1 MSFFNFKK
9 DQHADGYTYDGQG
22 QERTGIVDN
31 VFINLEKGCLLLRYP
46 YDNLSTSARVTVQEG
61 QKMVFCSEGMYSD
74 CFEPGSYT
82 LSTNNIP
89 FLEKLVN
96 LPFGGKSAFKTT
108 VFCVTTT
115 RQRFAGDDGGWGV
128 NLTVRDFT
136 FGDEGVTINIG
147 AYGSYEFRIINPIA
161 FIRQYSGTE
170 HELTLDE
177 FAGKFRETV
186 SQRIKPALSKYFSTQ
201 KISIT
206 EVNNYLME
214 MSDGTRKLLNEY
226 MEEYG
231 IELTNFDIEA
241 VNPMEDDPNYQRII
255 AAQTSAGEMDL
266 ESRAL
271 ARKRAREGYN
281 YQQERQFDVMEGAAN
296 NTGAAGTMMGAGMG
310 MGMGFGMGGAFGAQM
325 GGMAQGA
332 FGAQP
337 QTQTPPP
344 PPTPQAVA
352 FHVIINGQQAGPYDL
367 VTLQPLVSQ
376 GVVTPATLVWR
387 AGMAQW
393 AAAQTVPEL
402 AALFGPPAPPTAP
415 PPPMPPTV

>member
-281 YQQERQFDVMEGAAN
+281 YQQERQFDIMEGAAN
-296 NTGAAGTMMGAGMG
+296 NTGTAGTMMGAGMG

-337 QTQTPPP
+337 QTQAPPP

-402 AALFGPPAPPTAP
+402 AALFGPPAPPP
-415 PPPMPPTV
+415 VP

>member
-1 MSFFNFKK
+1 MSFFDFKK
-9 DQHADGYTYDGQG
+9 DHHADGATYDGQG
-22 QERTGIVDN
+22 QERTGIIDN
-31 VFINLEKGCLLLRYP
+31 IFINLEKGCLLMRYP
-46 YDNLSTSARVTVQEG
+46 YDNLSTSAKVTVQEG
-61 QKMVFCSEGMYSD
+61 QQMVFCSEGMYSD
-74 CFEPGSYT
+74 CFLPGSYV

-108 VFCVTTT
+108 VFCVSTI
-115 RQRFAGDDGGWGV
+115 RQRFAGDDAGWGV
-128 NLTVRDFT
+128 GLTVRDFT
-136 FGDEGVTINIG
+136 LSDEGVTIKIG
-147 AYGSYEFRIINPIA
+147 AYGTYEFRITNPIA
-161 FIRQYSGTE
+161 FIRQYSGTQ
-170 HELTLDE
+170 HEIWLADFAEE
-177 FAGKFRETV
+177 FRSAVG
-186 SQRIKPALSKYFSTQ
+186 QRITPALSKYFSRQ

-214 MSDGTRKLLNEY
+214 MASSARDEINEY
-226 MEEYG
+226 LEEYG
-231 IELTNFDIEA
+231 IELTKFDIEG
-241 VNPMEDDPNYQRII
+241 VNPNEDDPNYQKII
-255 AAQTSAGEMDL
+255 AAQTDAGAMDL

-271 ARKRAREGYN
+271 ARKRAREGYS

-337 QTQTPPP
+337 QTAPPP

-352 FHVIINGQQAGPYDL
+352 FHVLINGQQAGPYDL
-367 VTLQPLVSQ
+367 VTLQPLVAQ

-402 AALFGPPAPPTAP
+402 ASLFGPPAPPSAP

>member
-177 FAGKFRETV
+177 FAGMFRETV

-352 FHVIINGQQAGPYDL
+352 FHVILNGQQAGPYDL